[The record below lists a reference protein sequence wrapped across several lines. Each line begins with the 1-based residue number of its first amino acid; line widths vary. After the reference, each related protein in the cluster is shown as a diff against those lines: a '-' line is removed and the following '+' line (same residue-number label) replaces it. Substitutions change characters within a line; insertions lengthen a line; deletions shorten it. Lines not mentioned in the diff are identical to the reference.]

1 MMLNIDHGKVLTI
14 NPVNEQQLQSILM
27 DKIDEGFTF
36 RKALSPLL
44 LLFEV
49 AVEALTII
57 YPFLTPYGLSP
68 ESKG

>member
-1 MMLNIDHGKVLTI
+1 MLYIDHGKVLTI
-14 NPVNEQQLQSILM
+14 NPVNVQQLQSILM

-36 RKALSPLL
+36 RKALFPLL

-49 AVEALTII
+49 AVESLTNL
-57 YPFLTPYGLSP
+57 YHSLTLYGLSP